1 MNALAPH
8 LTALLPKLW
17 RFSLRLTR
25 HDEDAEDLVQ
35 RTCVRALERQ
45 HQWRRDTSPL
55 SWLYAILHS
64 IWLNELKSR
73 RLRQVDS
80 LSRGDA
86 EAEVDVVD
94 NTATDPESSLLYR
107 QVVAAVESL
116 PDAQRVVML
125 LVAVEGLSY
134 RETSDVL
141 DVPIGTVMSR
151 LSRARLTIGQRF
163 GAGSSMEK
171 KNVA

>member
-1 MNALAPH
+1 M
-8 LTALLPKLW
+8 
-17 RFSLRLTR
+17 
-25 HDEDAEDLVQ
+25 
-35 RTCVRALERQ
+35 
-45 HQWRRDTSPL
+45 
-55 SWLYAILHS
+55 
-64 IWLNELKSR
+64 KSR

-80 LSRGDA
+80 LSRGDD